1 MTALFGTRPAPADDA
16 APAHTGSRTTRV
28 LGWATAAGLV
38 TLLLF
43 AFVFS
48 PSDSRPSDVDP
59 DVLIGQFD
67 AVRLMY
73 IHVPSAIL
81 AYVAF
86 SVTALG
92 SAIYL
97 WKRSRWWDH
106 VAHASAEIGVVFCG
120 LTLVTGSIW
129 GRPTWNTWWEWGDVR
144 LVTTLVLFLM
154 YLGYLALRSVPA
166 DPHVQARR
174 AAIVA
179 LVAVVDIPIV
189 NRSVE
194 WWENRTLHQQS
205 TLTDLKIE
213 DLTLF
218 TLVLGFIV
226 FGLLY
231 TWLLIHRFRVAWLQ
245 GEVERRGLA
254 EALVERRAT
263 ADADIDAAVRVGTST
278 GEAP

>member
-1 MTALFGTRPAPADDA
+1 MTALFGSRPDRSDTAPV
-16 APAHTGSRTTRV
+16 HTGSRATRV
-28 LGWATAAGLV
+28 LGWMTLV
-38 TLLLF
+38 GVGVLLLF
-43 AFVFS
+43 AFVLS
-48 PSDSRPSDVDP
+48 PEDARVSPVDP
-59 DVLIGQFD
+59 GSVIGQSD

-73 IHVPSAIL
+73 IHVPSAII

-86 SVTALG
+86 SITAVG
-92 SAIYL
+92 SVMVL

-144 LVTTLVLFLM
+144 LVTTLILFLM

-166 DPHVQARR
+166 DPDVQARR

-179 LVAVVDIPIV
+179 LVAAIDIPIV

-218 TLVLGFIV
+218 TLVLGFAV
-226 FGLLY
+226 FGLLFA
-231 TWLLIHRFRVAWLQ
+231 WLLVHRFRTAWLQ
-245 GEVERRGLA
+245 GEVERHGLS
-254 EALVERRAT
+254 EALVERRAE
-263 ADADIDAAVRVGTST
+263 ADADVDAAVRIG
-278 GEAP
+278 GGDQR

>member
-1 MTALFGTRPAPADDA
+1 VTALFGSRPDRSDTAPV
-16 APAHTGSRTTRV
+16 HTGSRTTRF
-28 LGWATAAGLV
+28 LGWTTLVGLGV
-38 TLLLF
+38 LVLF
-43 AFVFS
+43 AFVLS
-48 PSDSRPSDVDP
+48 PEDARVSSVDP
-59 DVLIGQFD
+59 DAVIGQFD

-73 IHVPSAIL
+73 IHVPSAII
-81 AYVAF
+81 AYLAF
-86 SVTALG
+86 SITAAG
-92 SAIYL
+92 SVMVL

-144 LVTTLVLFLM
+144 LVTTLILFLM

-166 DPHVQARR
+166 DPDVQARR

-179 LVAVVDIPIV
+179 LVAAIDIPIV

-218 TLVLGFIV
+218 TLVLGFVV
-226 FGLLY
+226 FGLLF
-231 TWLLIHRFRVAWLQ
+231 TWLLVHRFRTAWLQ
-245 GEVERRGLA
+245 GEVERHGLS
-254 EALVERRAT
+254 EALVERRAE
-263 ADADIDAAVRVGTST
+263 ADADVDATVRIGG
-278 GEAP
+278 GEQR